1 MLGLLD
7 FEASEGAKSGVPE
20 RRGGTKRAGLW
31 SGKEC
36 KSEAWVPQGGASW
49 GLRHRVGRSCPL

>member
-20 RRGGTKRAGLW
+20 RRRGGTERRSLEW
-31 SGKEC
+31 
-36 KSEAWVPQGGASW
+36 QGMQ
-49 GLRHRVGRSCPL
+49 V